1 MTTCRVP
8 LIPIIG
14 ESLQHEFPTGEKLY
28 CEQIGY
34 KPSITAFSFVG
45 KDDAFNVY
53 GSHEYLANFKM
64 PNSLVGNKKGKFEIK
79 FKDGTHYTISEP
91 KMIIHNLITGVKN
104 QIYYEHA
111 ILTDHTNKLEADIHY
126 NPHAQKT
133 TVGKIS
139 KGWGGLAR
147 KITGAKKSE
156 AELAKNADDM
166 AIQIYIKQ
174 ENI

>member
-14 ESLQHEFPTGEKLY
+14 ETLQHEFPTGEKLY

-34 KPSITAFSFVG
+34 KPSITAYNFVG
-45 KDDAFNVY
+45 KDDAFSVY
-53 GSHEYLANFKM
+53 GSHEYLGHFKM
-64 PNSLVGNKKGKFEIK
+64 PNSLVGLKKGKFEIK
-79 FKDGTHYTISEP
+79 FADGAHYTISEP
-91 KMIIHNLITGVKN
+91 KMIIHNLVTGVKN

-111 ILTDHTNKLEADIHY
+111 ILTDHTNKIEADIHY
-126 NPHAQKT
+126 NPHAQKS
-133 TVGKIS
+133 VAGKIS

-166 AIQIYIKQ
+166 AIKIYIKQ